1 VTRYC
6 VKGSKWNARTD
17 EVVFVSIMVTVLFHC
32 AGKSNFMRETTAAL
46 VTSSYCA
53 EPREYFVTD

>member
-1 VTRYC
+1 MTRYC
-6 VKGSKWNARTD
+6 VKDSKWNARTD

-32 AGKSNFMRETTAAL
+32 AGKSNFTRETTAAL
-46 VTSSYCA
+46 VTSTYCA